1 MLFGVNPNFLMSS
14 ANVCTNGQ
22 VLLSTH
28 RLIIVENLRT
38 ALRVL
43 PLILK
48 STGKT
53 PAPIAVVVSLEALV
67 FDRIMIQHFDSS
79 RPEMAAPGHWKVV
92 SRNET
97 GRPPTVQD

>member
-1 MLFGVNPNFLMSS
+1 MEESTFHSSFQAGDLVTLKHFG
-14 ANVCTNGQ
+14 
-22 VLLSTH
+22 
-28 RLIIVENLRT
+28 
-38 ALRVL
+38 
-43 PLILK
+43 
-48 STGKT
+48 TGKT
-53 PAPIAVVVSLEALV
+53 PAPISVVVSLEALV